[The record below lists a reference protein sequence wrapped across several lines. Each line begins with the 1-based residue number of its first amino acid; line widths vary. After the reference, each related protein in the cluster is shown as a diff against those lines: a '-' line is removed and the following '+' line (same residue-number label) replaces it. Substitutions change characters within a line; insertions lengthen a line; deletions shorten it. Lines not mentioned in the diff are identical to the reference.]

1 MKIQLQM
8 IKEPHVHRLVELD
21 NGKGKAVGPCYKTGE
36 EYSTAVFDII
46 GYMSWI
52 LDKNPIQECLP
63 ELNDEDR
70 EFLIS
75 GISPK
80 GWQEIFGDPK

>member
-1 MKIQLQM
+1 M

-46 GYMSWI
+46 GYMGWI
-52 LDKNPIQECLP
+52 LDKNPILMILK
-63 ELNDEDR
+63 ELKID
-70 EFLIS
+70 I
-75 GISPK
+75 
-80 GWQEIFGDPK
+80 

>member
-1 MKIQLQM
+1 M

-36 EYSTAVFDII
+36 EYSTKAFDLI

-52 LDKNPIQECLP
+52 LKEDNIQVCLP
-63 ELNDEDR
+63 KLNDEDR
-70 EFLIS
+70 EFLVS
-75 GISPK
+75 GLSPK
-80 GWQEIFGDPK
+80 GWHLIFGNEK